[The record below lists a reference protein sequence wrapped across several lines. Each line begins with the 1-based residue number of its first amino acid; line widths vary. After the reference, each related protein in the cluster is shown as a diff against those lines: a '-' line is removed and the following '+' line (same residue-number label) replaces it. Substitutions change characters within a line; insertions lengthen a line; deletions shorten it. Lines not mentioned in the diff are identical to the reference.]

1 MTRALV
7 TILYED
13 QRSAATG
20 FGLHAF
26 VKSCVFDILNGERHS
41 IEGALNDAR
50 PQKGAGNLLR
60 TCREDI
66 DLIAPDGR
74 RVVAVFDDDK
84 IRGLL
89 KLPRSATAERVH
101 KEIRKGCKAPGQLDV
116 ILLKDNMESVIDA
129 AGLCA
134 PSIDKKRIEQA
145 SKSKDLLERD
155 RILIELSHERE
166 RPSRECILKKMPSL
180 AALIDLLCEALRA
193 APHRGS
199 ARKKPAK

>member
-1 MTRALV
+1 MIPARV

-13 QRSAATG
+13 QRGDTKG

-26 VKSCVFDILNGERHS
+26 IKACVFDAMNGERHT
-41 IEGALNDAR
+41 IEGALKDGR
-50 PQKGAGNLLR
+50 PLKGAGNLLR
-60 TCREDI
+60 ACRDEI

-84 IRGLL
+84 IRGQL
-89 KLPRSATAERVH
+89 KLPRSASAERVH
-101 KEIRKGCKAPGQLDV
+101 KEILKGCRAPKQLAV

-134 PSIDKKRIEQA
+134 PTIDKKRIERA
-145 SKSKDLLERD
+145 SKDKDLLERD
-155 RILIELSHERE
+155 AILIELSRERE
-166 RPSRECILKKMPSL
+166 RPARACILEKMPSL

-193 APHRGS
+193 APRGES
-199 ARKKPAK
+199 PRKRPQK